1 MSGIR
6 RSEKEAWTSFDSHE
20 ISRMACP
27 KRNQFYG
34 RIRVDSGAWIDIHW
48 RHIGKSID
56 ESCDVK
62 SDSTIVLVLTL
73 HFEPFTIA
81 RYSSA
86 RPYNPIQLVFFLTS
100 TNDIFYPTNKLRPKR
115 NKLSSSIF
123 VFICCIFIWIT
134 EGIIFVPRINHFQRK
149 DAGETIARTL
159 K

>member
-86 RPYNPIQLVFFLTS
+86 RPYNPIQLVFFWRAQTTFFIRRTNCDPSATS
-100 TNDIFYPTNKLRPKR
+100 FLRQFSFSSVAFPSGSPR
-115 NKLSSSIF
+115 ELFLSH
-123 VFICCIFIWIT
+123 VL
-134 EGIIFVPRINHFQRK
+134 IIFSEKMLAKRLLER
-149 DAGETIARTL
+149 
-159 K
+159 